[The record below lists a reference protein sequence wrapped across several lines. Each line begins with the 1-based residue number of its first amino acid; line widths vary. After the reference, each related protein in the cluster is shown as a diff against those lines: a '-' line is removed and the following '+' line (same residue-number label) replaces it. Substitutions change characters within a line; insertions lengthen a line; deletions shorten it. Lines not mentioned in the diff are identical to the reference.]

1 MKRQTQKGTWQEG
14 AFGAELMLLVP
25 EKTKGQAERKPAG
38 RRVLTCGRGPLF
50 VSPHCLSAFDR
61 VVFGSQEFEV
71 SCVLEGSVAWLQSVV
86 LNLLLMTR
94 IKGLCKEDRLF
105 FF

>member
-1 MKRQTQKGTWQEG
+1 MG
-14 AFGAELMLLVP
+14 V
-25 EKTKGQAERKPAG
+25 
-38 RRVLTCGRGPLF
+38 VLSS
-50 VSPHCLSAFDR
+50 VSPHCLFAFDR

-94 IKGLCKEDRLF
+94 IKGLCKEDRCSSFKIGSVSVQSSCRLASVTLPALSLVKKNF
-105 FF
+105 LNTTKTVED